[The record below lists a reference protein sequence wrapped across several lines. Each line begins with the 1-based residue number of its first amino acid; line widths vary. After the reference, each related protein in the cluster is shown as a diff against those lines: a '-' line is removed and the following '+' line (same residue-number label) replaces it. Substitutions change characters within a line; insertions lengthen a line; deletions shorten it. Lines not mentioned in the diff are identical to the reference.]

1 MSKRRE
7 QVSVPLDA
15 QQREFVEEQA
25 ARQDRSLAG
34 QIRHWVAAAMR
45 QESEAG
51 GRAMGAG
58 DAKSISIFPGGPI
71 ARS

>member
-15 QQREFVEEQA
+15 EQRDEFVEEQA
-25 ARQDRSLAG
+25 ARQDRSLAS

-51 GRAMGAG
+51 GRAMG
-58 DAKSISIFPGGPI
+58 GG
-71 ARS
+71 

>member
-15 QQREFVEEQA
+15 EQRDEFVEEQA

-51 GRAMGAG
+51 GRAMG
-58 DAKSISIFPGGPI
+58 GG
-71 ARS
+71 